1 MHFRFKEEQRFN
13 QWWVWIILMGII
25 LFTGYGI
32 FKQVVLKEP
41 FGNNPMSDLG
51 LYLFALAMLGLT
63 AWFYCIKLS
72 TKIDQNEI
80 SIRFPPFVNRTVSW
94 KDVKSAK
101 VINYGFVGGWGMRL
115 WTRYGTVYNVKGNKG
130 LSLQLKNGEKFLV
143 GTQKEKEL
151 AKVIE
156 SLGFSSAS

>member
-80 SIRFPPFVNRTVSW
+80 SIRFAPFVNRTVSW